1 MHSDHIRVTFVMI
14 SCPNRYGRNPE
25 VSLPVFSL
33 KSFAALLAVDYIG
46 VQSRGAKSVDV
57 VQFGVFVGGRVE
69 AVVQSCESLS
79 LPMQSGV
86 CPGVG
91 YVVGAYR
98 RSVRRC

>member
-1 MHSDHIRVTFVMI
+1 MTAALI
-14 SCPNRYGRNPE
+14 NRPAVYGRVLGDFPFF
-25 VSLPVFSL
+25 SPVTL
-33 KSFAALLAVDYIG
+33 AALLAVDYIG

-91 YVVGAYR
+91 
-98 RSVRRC
+98 SCL